1 MRRPADATTAWIEA
15 LARRHLERLT
25 LAEVRRGLVAL
36 SSLYVERRS
45 RLAAGAAFEGA
56 GKRAAYALFYTP
68 LHFFV
73 VRDVVRALDA
83 ARPAPRRLFDLGCGT
98 GAAGAAWASQA
109 RGPVRLSGV
118 DRSGWAIEE
127 ARWNWRTLGI
137 EGHATRGDLLDLP
150 AAGAGG
156 AVLVAFTAN
165 ELDEEARRALLERLR
180 AAAARGAAILVVEPI
195 AARIVPWWDAWA
207 EALSSEGARA
217 DAWRFP
223 ATLPDPLATLDHGAH
238 LDHSVLTARTLYLPP
253 RP

>member
-1 MRRPADATTAWIEA
+1 VDVTSEWIAA

-36 SSLYVERRS
+36 SSLYVERRA
-45 RLAAGAAFEGA
+45 RLPEGAAFEGA

-83 ARPAPRRLFDLGCGT
+83 VRPAPRRLFDLGCGT
-98 GAAGAAWASQA
+98 GAAGAAWASQV
-109 RGPVRLSGV
+109 RGPVRLTGV
-118 DRSGWAIEE
+118 DRSGWAIDE
-127 ARWNWRTLGI
+127 ARWNWRTLGV
-137 EGHATRGDLLDLP
+137 EGHAERGDLLSLP
-150 AAGAGG
+150 AAGRG
-156 AVLVAFTAN
+156 AAVVVAFTAN
-165 ELDEEARRALLERLR
+165 ELDEETRTALRDRLLASAR
-180 AAAARGAAILVVEPI
+180 RGAAILVVEPI
-195 AARIVPWWDAWA
+195 ARRVVPWWDDWA
-207 EALSSEGARA
+207 DALAALGARA

-253 RP
+253 RL